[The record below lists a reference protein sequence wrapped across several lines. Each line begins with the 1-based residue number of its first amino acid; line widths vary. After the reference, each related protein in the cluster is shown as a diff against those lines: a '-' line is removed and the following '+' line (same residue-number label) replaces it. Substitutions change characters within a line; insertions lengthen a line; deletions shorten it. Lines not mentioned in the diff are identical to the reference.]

1 MIMRLFWLSLL
12 LFISFNGV
20 AQTARQSTPRETM
33 QTFYENLLPG
43 QENLR
48 IAARVIYSRH
58 VYSRSKRETYVQLLK
73 KYLDEQGITIV
84 YDSIPD
90 DEDYLDSLTN
100 KPVYIFNDVI
110 SLQKYGQS
118 WYLAKATVNLIPDLG
133 KKVVAEPEPG
143 PEKLSKA
150 EAKKEA
156 VRQREEELAKIA
168 RMPVDLSTPYAT
180 MKFYLDNIKQDPAVA
195 ARIVASQD
203 VPHLNDRI
211 DIVIKLSRFFDGKG
225 VLIDL
230 DKVPDDPNYSDSTKQ
245 GKHTYEISYRF
256 AEIYLEKRGEDWFL
270 SKESAEKIPE
280 LYKVAFPFGSD
291 KLLRYLPTEGRAEY
305 FGLAAWQYV
314 AILIIVILTYLVFRL
329 LNWSITFLV
338 TRVLFRFGYKELAS
352 KFVNPIVRPIG
363 LLIAF
368 VLAETATPLLQLPVK
383 ITAFVSITV
392 ELLIPLFATI
402 AVYRAMDIIGLYM
415 QKLADKTESTFDDQL
430 VPLIRKILKTFVAII
445 GGIVVL
451 QHLNVDVKLLLG
463 GLSVGGLAL
472 ALAAQDTIKNFFGSM
487 MIFVDKP
494 FQAGHWITTTDGID
508 GTVEEVGLRSTRIR
522 TFANSLITVPNGKLS
537 DAAINNHGLRAY
549 RRFKTY
555 ISVTYDTP
563 PDVLDLY
570 IQGLRKIVEE
580 HPHTRK
586 DNYHVYMNNMGP
598 HSLDILFYIFFI
610 TPAWGDELKY
620 RHEVILS
627 IIKLAHTLGVNFAF
641 PTQTLHMETFPGQ
654 MPLSPTY
661 EQADK
666 LEPKLHEFFGEQKPE
681 DKGQQKK

>member
-1 MIMRLFWLSLL
+1 MRSFWLIV
-12 LFISFNGV
+12 FTIVSFTGV
-20 AQTARQSTPRETM
+20 AQTTRQSTPREAI
-33 QTFYENLLPG
+33 QTFYENQLPG
-43 QENLR
+43 SENLR
-48 IAARVIYSRH
+48 HASRVIYSRH
-58 VYSRSKRETYVQLLK
+58 IYSRSKRERYVQLLK
-73 KYLDEQGITIV
+73 TYLDKKGIAIV

-90 DEDYLDSLTN
+90 EADYIDSLTN
-100 KPVYIFNDVI
+100 KNIYQFNKVI
-110 SLQKYGQS
+110 ALEKFGNR
-118 WYLAKATVNLIPDLG
+118 WYFSKSTVEKIPDLEDQLSPQTG
-133 KKVVAEPEPG
+133 EPE
-143 PEKLSKA
+143 EEHLT
-150 EAKKEA
+150 KKEA
-156 VRQREEELAKIA
+156 KEKEIMAREAELAEIA

-180 MKFYLDNIKQDPAVA
+180 MKFYLDNIKEDPAIA
-195 ARIVASQD
+195 ARIIATQD

-211 DIVIKLSRFFDGKG
+211 DIVTKLSRFFDGKG

-230 DKVPDDPNYSDSTKQ
+230 DRVPDDPDYSDSTKQ

-256 AEIYLEKRGEDWFL
+256 AEIYLEKKGKDWCL
-270 SKESAEKIPE
+270 SKESTEKIPE
-280 LYKVAFPFGSD
+280 LYKIAFPFGSD
-291 KLLRYLPTEGRAEY
+291 KLLRYLPTESRHEY

-329 LNWSITFLV
+329 LNWSITFV
-338 TRVLFRFGYKELAS
+338 TTRVLFRFGYKELAR

-383 ITAFVSITV
+383 ITAFISITV

-402 AVYRAMDIIGLYM
+402 AVYRSMDIVGLYM
-415 QKLADKTESTFDDQL
+415 RKLADKTESTFDDQL

-451 QHLNVDVKLLLG
+451 QHLNVNVSLLLG

-563 PDVLDLY
+563 PDVLDLF
-570 IQGLRKIVEE
+570 IEGLRKIVAE

-586 DNYHVYMNNMGP
+586 DYYHVYMYNMGP

-620 RHEVILS
+620 RHEVIIS

-661 EQADK
+661 EQAEK
-666 LEPKLHEFFGEQKPE
+666 LEPKLHEFFAARKQP
-681 DKGQQKK
+681 DKGHKKK